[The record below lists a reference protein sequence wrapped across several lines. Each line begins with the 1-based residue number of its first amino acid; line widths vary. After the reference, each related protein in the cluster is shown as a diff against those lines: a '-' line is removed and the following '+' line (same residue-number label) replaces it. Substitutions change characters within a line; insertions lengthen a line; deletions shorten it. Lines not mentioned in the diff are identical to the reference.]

1 MTDYDRVVTYL
12 RAHAEPEEPVEYL
25 CSACSDTGFVEV
37 DDGLE
42 DGRRVRAP
50 QVARCTSVVHTR
62 PRVAAEPIAERF
74 S

>member
-1 MTDYDRVVTYL
+1 VSDIESVVTYL
-12 RAHAEPEEPVEYL
+12 RAHAEPEEPVEF
-25 CSACSDTGFVEV
+25 ACAACEDTGYVEV

-50 QVARCTSVVHTR
+50 QVARCGSIAHERVTR
-62 PRVAAEPIAERF
+62 HVETVERF